1 MEAQETL
8 LREKR
13 VRRLARATA
22 NRLETTRQTYSS
34 YLKAQAI
41 REKQQ
46 AQRDREKKERDE
58 QFARDEKLRLAAK
71 RLAKDLK
78 ITQGREAMDPA
89 EAARSARRDFRRQL
103 RKNKARLDKARE
115 KAPSLVARLSL
126 ESARDKAR
134 AQALRKVAKAVYG
147 TDKADWSRVPD
158 AEAIFDAE
166 DRAFL
171 EIGAEAD
178 DDFEFE

>member
-1 MEAQETL
+1 
-8 LREKR
+8 
-13 VRRLARATA
+13 
-22 NRLETTRQTYSS
+22 
-34 YLKAQAI
+34 
-41 REKQQ
+41 
-46 AQRDREKKERDE
+46 
-58 QFARDEKLRLAAK
+58 
-71 RLAKDLK
+71 
-78 ITQGREAMDPA
+78 MDPA

-147 TDKADWSRVPD
+147 TDKADWARVPD

>member
-1 MEAQETL
+1 MVA
-8 LREKR
+8 
-13 VRRLARATA
+13 
-22 NRLETTRQTYSS
+22 
-34 YLKAQAI
+34 
-41 REKQQ
+41 
-46 AQRDREKKERDE
+46 
-58 QFARDEKLRLAAK
+58 LRLLLLVSAAT
-71 RLAKDLK
+71 LAVGHDGL
-78 ITQGREAMDPA
+78 
-89 EAARSARRDFRRQL
+89 RRQL

-147 TDKADWSRVPD
+147 TDKADWARVPD